1 MPTSTWDNLSAERRE
16 WVLLAAMREFGQCGY
31 SAGSLNV
38 VAREAGVAKGSLFQ
52 YFPDKL
58 DFFSYVAEYTSIR
71 VRNQMTRWLASID
84 ADRPFF
90 EFLLELVQAWMRYY
104 AEHPLERGVTAATN
118 LELDPQVR
126 TAVRGPVNRIY
137 VNTIRPFAER
147 AVQRGDLYAE
157 ADLDAFVSLLVLL
170 LPHLALAPHLP
181 GLDVSESPV
190 SLYGVS
196 DEERTDAAR
205 RLLLGIY
212 VGFGPL
218 PDGSDVWTA
227 AAPRSAVATG

>member
-1 MPTSTWDNLSAERRE
+1 VPTSTWDNLSAERRE
-16 WVLLAAMREFGQCGY
+16 RVLLAAMREFGQCGY
-31 SAGSLNV
+31 AAGSLNV

-84 ADRPFF
+84 PDRPFF
-90 EFLLELVQAWMRYY
+90 EFLLELVDAWMRYY
-104 AEHPLERGVTAATN
+104 ADHPLERGVTAATN

-126 TAVRGPVNRIY
+126 TAVRAPVNRIY
-137 VNTIRPFAER
+137 VNAIRAYAER
-147 AVQRGDLYAE
+147 AVERGDLYPD

-181 GLDVSESPV
+181 GLDVSVP
-190 SLYGVS
+190 LYGVS
-196 DEERTDAAR
+196 DEGRADAAR

-227 AAPRSAVATG
+227 ASPRPAVATG